1 MTLLGG
7 EGSLRGSRWLQVP
20 AILLLVL
27 ATLPVP
33 GLAWGDRGH
42 KLINAA
48 AVENL
53 PEPLRSYFRGRKAYL
68 IPISWRPM
76 MPRSAHIITPTLT
89 PMTLSRF
96 SNCAGN
102 S

>member
-1 MTLLGG
+1 MK
-7 EGSLRGSRWLQVP
+7 RWLQIPVM
-20 AILLLVL
+20 LLLAL
-27 ATLPVP
+27 ANLPVP
-33 GLAWGDRGH
+33 GFTWGERGH

-53 PEPLRSYFRGRKAYL
+53 PEPLRSYFQARKAYWVEHANDPDL
-68 IPISWRPM
+68 LAPM
-76 MPRSAHIITPTLT
+76 MPRSARIITPTLT

-96 SNCAGN
+96 STSGGN